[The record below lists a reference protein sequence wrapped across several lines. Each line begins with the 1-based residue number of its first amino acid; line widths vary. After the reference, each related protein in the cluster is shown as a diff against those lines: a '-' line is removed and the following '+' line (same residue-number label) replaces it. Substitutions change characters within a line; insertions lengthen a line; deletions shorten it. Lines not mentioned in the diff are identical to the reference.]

1 MTDRGYQIRSGIY
14 GVCVGDALGVS
25 AEFRKKD
32 AAIIYEI
39 TLPVKKTMDM
49 RDCVSAT
56 WRDVLRSVFEEQDK
70 RMTLSKLYHSIDR
83 HRRCE
88 TNPYWKEKIRQ
99 TLYSYP
105 KLFTKLSDGS
115 WKLAAA

>member
-14 GVCVGDALGVS
+14 GVCVGDTLSVP
-25 AEFRKKD
+25 AEFRKKN
-32 AAIIYEI
+32 AALIYEI
-39 TLPVKKTMDM
+39 TLPVKKTIDM

-56 WRDVLRSVFEEQDK
+56 WRDVLCSVFEKQG
-70 RMTLSKLYHSIDR
+70 
-83 HRRCE
+83 RRCE
-88 TNPYWKEKIRQ
+88 TNPHWKKKKKIRQ